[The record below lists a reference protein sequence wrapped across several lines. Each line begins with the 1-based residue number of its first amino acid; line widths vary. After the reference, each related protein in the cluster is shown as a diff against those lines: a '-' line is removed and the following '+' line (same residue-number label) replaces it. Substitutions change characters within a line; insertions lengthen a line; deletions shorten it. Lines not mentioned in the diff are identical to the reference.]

1 MYMISSFRQLFIR
14 RDLIWSWAYRIVRA
28 RYQQSLLGGLWA
40 IIQPAAT
47 VLIFSVIF
55 TVFVPVNTQ
64 GIPYMVFSYVAMV
77 PWTLFS
83 SSFSDMVES
92 VVGNMTLVSKIYFP
106 REILPISSMLAR
118 LVDFTIAFC
127 VIIILIIFFQMKVFL
142 LGWLLLPVI
151 LLIQILLALG
161 LGFLGAALNVFYRD
175 VRHLITLG
183 LQLWF
188 YASPIIYPIST
199 VKDHLGAYYYLY
211 FLNPMAGVLEAYRSV
226 ILYQELP
233 GAYIFLSSG
242 VALLLFL
249 IGYWFFK
256 RVEFQFADVI

>member
-1 MYMISSFRQLFIR
+1 MISSMRQLLLR

-64 GIPYMVFSYVAMV
+64 GTPYMVFSYVAMV

-92 VVGNMTLVSKIYFP
+92 LVGNMNLVSKIYFP

-118 LVDFTIAFC
+118 LVDFAIAFC
-127 VIIILIIFFQMKVFL
+127 VIIIMMIYFQMKVYF
-142 LGWLLLPVI
+142 LGWLLLPFI
-151 LLIQILLALG
+151 LLVQILLALG
-161 LGFLGAALNVFYRD
+161 LGLLGAALNVFYRD
-175 VRHLITLG
+175 VRHLIALG

-199 VKDHLGAYYYLY
+199 VKDHLGAYYSLY

-226 ILYQELP
+226 ILYQQLP
-233 GAYIFLSSG
+233 GPYIFLSSG

>member
-1 MYMISSFRQLFIR
+1 MYMISSFRQLFLR

-83 SSFSDMVES
+83 TSFSDMVES

>member
-1 MYMISSFRQLFIR
+1 MISSMRQLLLR

-64 GIPYMVFSYVAMV
+64 GTPYMVFSYVAMV

-92 VVGNMTLVSKIYFP
+92 LVGNMNLVSKIYFP

-118 LVDFTIAFC
+118 LVDFAIAFC
-127 VIIILIIFFQMKVFL
+127 VIIIMMIYFQMKVYF
-142 LGWLLLPVI
+142 LGWLLLPFI
-151 LLIQILLALG
+151 LLVQILLALG
-161 LGFLGAALNVFYRD
+161 LGLLGAALNVFYRD
-175 VRHLITLG
+175 VRHLIALG

-188 YASPIIYPIST
+188 YASPIIYPTST
-199 VKDHLGAYYYLY
+199 VKDHLGAYYSLY

-226 ILYQELP
+226 ILYQQLP
-233 GAYIFLSSG
+233 GSYIFLSSG

>member
-1 MYMISSFRQLFIR
+1 MISSIQQLFFR

-47 VLIFSVIF
+47 VIIFSVIF
-55 TVFVPVNTQ
+55 TIFVPVNTQ

-83 SSFSDMVES
+83 SSFSDMADS
-92 VVGNMTLVSKIYFP
+92 LVGNMNLVSKIYFP

-127 VIIILIIFFQMKVFL
+127 VIIILIIYFQMKVYI
-142 LGWLLLPVI
+142 LGWLFLPVI

-161 LGFLGAALNVFYRD
+161 LGLLGAALNVFYRD
-175 VRHLITLG
+175 VRHLIALG

-188 YASPIIYPIST
+188 YASPIIYPVST
-199 VKDHLGAYYYLY
+199 VKDHLGAYYSLY

-226 ILYQELP
+226 ILYQQLP
-233 GAYIFLSSG
+233 GSYIFLSSG